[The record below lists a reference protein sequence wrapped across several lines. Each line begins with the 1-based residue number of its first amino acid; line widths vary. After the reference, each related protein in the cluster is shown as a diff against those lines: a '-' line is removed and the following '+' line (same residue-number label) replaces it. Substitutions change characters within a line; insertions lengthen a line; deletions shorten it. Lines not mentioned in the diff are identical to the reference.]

1 MLFALAGAC
10 DGNAETARAEP
21 AAIERPSA
29 GATLDTVGGDTAAR
43 RSGEAA
49 PAATTATDRGPS
61 APGVPTQ
68 PGPGAAVQTRTA
80 EGAVADTPATA
91 PAPSAPPASSS
102 PSTSA
107 ASTPAP
113 ADSVPAPAAGA
124 GATQPTPGTSAGASA
139 GASSEPAP
147 APATVKRAPVPF
159 GVGERLTYDVKFG
172 PVRVGEATMQVLGVE
187 PIRGRDTYHLQ
198 FRVKGGTLVYK
209 VDDRYDSWI
218 DVVTLSSLKHV
229 QDIDEGSYERN
240 TRYDIFPERLAYVE
254 HKKNGPV
261 ESPTVPQPLDDGS
274 FIYFIRTLPELETG
288 KTYTFNNYFR
298 PDRNPVTIQVLRRE
312 RLTVPAG
319 TYDAIVVRP
328 TIKTK
333 GVFGEGGRA
342 EMWFSADSARVLLQ
356 MQSKLKFGSLNLYLR
371 GHRPPATP

>member
-1 MLFALAGAC
+1 
-10 DGNAETARAEP
+10 
-21 AAIERPSA
+21 
-29 GATLDTVGGDTAAR
+29 
-43 RSGEAA
+43 
-49 PAATTATDRGPS
+49 
-61 APGVPTQ
+61 
-68 PGPGAAVQTRTA
+68 
-80 EGAVADTPATA
+80 
-91 PAPSAPPASSS
+91 
-102 PSTSA
+102 
-107 ASTPAP
+107 
-113 ADSVPAPAAGA
+113 
-124 GATQPTPGTSAGASA
+124 
-139 GASSEPAP
+139 
-147 APATVKRAPVPF
+147 
-159 GVGERLTYDVKFG
+159 VKFG
-172 PVRVGEATMQVLGVE
+172 PVRVGEATMQVIGIE
-187 PIRGRDTYHLQ
+187 PVRDRETYHLR

-209 VDDRYDSWI
+209 VDDRYESWI
-218 DVVTLSSLKHV
+218 DVVTLASLKHV

-240 TRYDIFPERLAYVE
+240 TRYDIYPERLTYVE

-274 FIYFIRTLPELETG
+274 FIYFIRTLPELEVG

-319 TYDAIVVRP
+319 SYDAVVVRP

-371 GHRPPATP
+371 SHRPPTAP